1 MKEKN
6 IKIILIITLLVAL
19 ILGASLLYKHLAP
32 SINSNQLATQPN
44 TNQSSNSSN
53 SSTNTTEPQKVPVPE
68 ITVFDIDGNPH
79 KLTDFKGK
87 PIIMNFWATWCGYCK
102 MEMPTFQKMYE
113 KYGDDINFL
122 IINMTD
128 NERETVEKASE
139 YIKSEGFTFPVYYDK
154 NMSVANT
161 YRVMSL
167 PMTILIDA
175 DGYHAAHAVGAMD
188 EDTLQEGIDML
199 LDKAK

>member
-53 SSTNTTEPQKVPVPE
+53 SNTNTTEPQKVPVPE

-128 NERETVEKASE
+128 NDRETVEKASE

-199 LDKAK
+199 LDKSK

>member
-68 ITVFDIDGNPH
+68 ITVFDRDGNPH

>member
-6 IKIILIITLLVAL
+6 IKIILIIILLVAL